1 MIKQLHF
8 QGSMCH
14 TWETWERTMR
24 FLRQGI
30 VDLHPFISNRL
41 PLSRW
46 EEAFQSV
53 IAKKEIKVLLY
64 PEE

>member
-1 MIKQLHF
+1 M
-8 QGSMCH
+8 
-14 TWETWERTMR
+14 
-24 FLRQGI
+24 
-30 VDLHPFISNRL
+30 DLHPFISNRL

-46 EEAFQSV
+46 EEAFQGV